1 LTACVRE
8 WLDDYMIAWMGVVAV
23 YTLCVHDMNDGL
35 LCSLCMSDVCVCV
48 CADYG
53 RSGKYAPHVQAVA
66 SGARV
71 AKIKVRSSAYMRVQ
85 YLTYMCVC
93 VCVLTHSQEGEW

>member
-1 LTACVRE
+1 
-8 WLDDYMIAWMGVVAV
+8 MIAWMGVVAV
-23 YTLCVHDMNDGL
+23 YTLCVH
-35 LCSLCMSDVCVCV
+35 CMTRMMDCCALFVCLMCVCV

-93 VCVLTHSQEGEW
+93 ACVLTHSQEGEW